1 MAEDGKFRVEKFNG
15 QKFPLWKMQME
26 DYLYQKDL
34 YLPLSGKTKKPAAMT
49 DMEWNILDR
58 KALRTVRLCLA
69 TLVAFY
75 ISKETTTER
84 LM

>member
-15 QKFPLWKMQME
+15 QNFPLWKMQME

-34 YLPLSGKTKKPAAMT
+34 YLPLSGKRKKPTAMKNV
-49 DMEWNILDR
+49 EWNILDR

-69 TLVAFY
+69 ASVAFN
-75 ISKETTTER
+75 ISKETTI
-84 LM
+84 